1 MKISVVKENLLH
13 AVSAIG
19 PIVPTKSTMP
29 SLYNILLEAEKGEE
43 GGLKM
48 VATDLDISLSY
59 RIQATVAKSGATTI
73 PARKL
78 GEIVRELP
86 NAPVSIE
93 QIDDKVKIVCGKSSF
108 ILTTIPKSDFP
119 AFPEKSFKGAFKVS
133 NAVMRKLVSSTSYAT
148 GRDED
153 RPILK
158 GIFWEINKDESSMV
172 STNGHRLA
180 KMVCKEKTNVS
191 EPMNVVVHPKA
202 LEMIEKLCSE
212 DGSVE
217 VVIDESHLGIR
228 ENDTI
233 ILSRLIEGT
242 YPNYEQ
248 VIPFYNNK
256 NVVLDTEKL
265 NEALRRMII
274 MANTVTHRVRLYFK
288 NNLLNI
294 SVKTEDLGEGE
305 ETIDVE
311 YKDEPLEIYFNGS
324 YLVDVL
330 KYMECEQVKFC
341 MQTSESGILIVPA
354 SESEN
359 QRHLNVIMPLK
370 VTE

>member
-13 AVSAIG
+13 AVNAIS
-19 PIVPTKSTMP
+19 PIVPTKSPMP
-29 SLYNILLEAEKGEE
+29 VLYNILLETEEGEK

-59 RIQATVAKSGATTI
+59 SIKADVKKSGAITI

-86 NAPVSIE
+86 NAPVTIE
-93 QIDDKVKIVCGKSSF
+93 KKDEKVKIVCGNSSF
-108 ILTTIPKSDFP
+108 ILPSIPKSDFP
-119 AFPEKSFKGAFKVS
+119 AFPDKSFDGAFTVS
-133 NAVMRKLVSSTSYAT
+133 NAVMRKLVSSTSYAA
-148 GRDED
+148 GKDDD

-158 GIFWEINKDESSMV
+158 GILWEIKEEESSMV
-172 STNGHRLA
+172 CTNGHRLA
-180 KMVCKEKTNVS
+180 KIVYKDNMKVS
-191 EPMNVVVHPKA
+191 EPLNVVVPPKA
-202 LEMIEKLCSE
+202 LELIEKLCSE

-217 VVIDESHLGIR
+217 VVVDGSHLGIR
-228 ENDTI
+228 EGDTVI
-233 ILSRLIEGT
+233 FSRLIEGT

-256 NVVLDTEKL
+256 IAIIDTEKF
-265 NEALRRMII
+265 NEALRRMLIL
-274 MANTVTHRVRLYFK
+274 ANTVTHRVRIYLK
-288 NNLLNI
+288 DNKLNV

-305 ETIDVE
+305 ETVDVE

-324 YLVDVL
+324 YLLDVF
-330 KYMECEQVKFC
+330 KYIENEQVKLC
-341 MQTSESGILIVPA
+341 MQTSEAGILIVPA

-359 QRHLNVIMPLK
+359 QRYLNVIMPLK